1 MKNDL
6 SVSGPGQQYRRWPAT
21 LYAQAERT
29 GAPLLS
35 QRPGSEVNM
44 DLWTYPMIIP
54 RAVSCEAGVNR
65 AGGGERGGGGHF
77 YKGGREEEKGRGE
90 KKSRASDEGEMR
102 SKKACIYKALR
113 GPDHEISMQVICSG
127 IHSHHSCPGLSCPPL
142 TPPSPPP
149 QPPAAYSRS
158 LIQPPSSSRCL

>member
-1 MKNDL
+1 
-6 SVSGPGQQYRRWPAT
+6 
-21 LYAQAERT
+21 
-29 GAPLLS
+29 
-35 QRPGSEVNM
+35 
-44 DLWTYPMIIP
+44 MIIP

-77 YKGGREEEKGRGE
+77 YKGRREEEEGGG
-90 KKSRASDEGEMR
+90 RASDEAEMR

-142 TPPSPPP
+142 PPPSPDNHRPHTVVLLSSLRLLL
-149 QPPAAYSRS
+149 AAYN
-158 LIQPPSSSRCL
+158 